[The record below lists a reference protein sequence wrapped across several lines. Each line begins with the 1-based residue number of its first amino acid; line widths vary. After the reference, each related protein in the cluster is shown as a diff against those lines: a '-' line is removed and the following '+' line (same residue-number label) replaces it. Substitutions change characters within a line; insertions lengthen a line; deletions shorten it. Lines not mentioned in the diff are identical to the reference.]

1 MMGKYRF
8 LYIFV
13 AIVICVSINIVFSG
27 EVKADDDDTVVQSEG
42 GTTDTDPGEKGPKEK
57 PPGWDE
63 GEGPKTRPPGWDKGE
78 KKGFKDS
85 DKPGEKTPKPKPSPS
100 E

>member
-1 MMGKYRF
+1 MKGKYRF

-13 AIVICVSINIVFSG
+13 AIAICVSINVVFSG
-27 EVKADDDDTVVQSEG
+27 EVKAAGDDDTVILSVAA
-42 GTTDTDPGEKGPKEK
+42 TTDPGEKGPKER

-63 GEGPKTRPPGWDKGE
+63 GEGPKTRPPGWEKGE

-85 DKPGEKTPKPKPSPS
+85 DKPGKRTPKPKPSPS